1 MTETAV
7 YLQPAFVLQQRN
19 FRETSLIIEV
29 LTRDF
34 GRLSVLA
41 KGVRKAKSK
50 TAGLLQPFVPIS
62 ISYVGKA
69 ELKTLTTVEMAD
81 SFAKLTGL
89 ALYCGF
95 YVNELIG
102 CFLHKHDP
110 HPEVFVHYQSCLT
123 RLAQEATLEPALRT
137 FELDLL
143 ESIGYGLHAE
153 TNKSSIRSVSY
164 SFDNDRG
171 LVADAKGLL
180 SEKTVQAIQLR
191 QFNDS
196 QVLSEVKL
204 LMRQVIDTHLQGRQL
219 KSRAVINKLIKRSET

>member
-41 KGVRKAKSK
+41 KGVRKTKSK
-50 TAGLLQPFVPIS
+50 TAGLLQPFVPIL
-62 ISYVGKA
+62 ISYIGKA
-69 ELKTLTTVEMAD
+69 ELKILTTVEMAD

-95 YVNELIG
+95 YVNELVG

-137 FELDLL
+137 FELELL

-153 TNKSSIRSVSY
+153 TNNSSIHSASY

-180 SEKTVQAIQLR
+180 SEKTVQAIQSR
-191 QFNDS
+191 QFNDP

>member
-50 TAGLLQPFVPIS
+50 TAGLLQPFVPIL

-153 TNKSSIRSVSY
+153 INKSSISSTSY

-180 SEKTVQAIQLR
+180 SEQTVQAIQSR

-204 LMRQVIDTHLQGRQL
+204 LMRQVIDIHLQGRQL

>member
-50 TAGLLQPFVPIS
+50 TAGLLQPFVPIL

-153 TNKSSIRSVSY
+153 TNKSSIRSASY